1 MSHRKFSAPRHG
13 SLAFLPKKRAAR
25 HRGKVK
31 AFPQDDPSQEC
42 ALTSF
47 IGYKAGMTHI
57 LRELT
62 RPGSKAHK
70 KEIVE
75 AVTII
80 DCPPMV
86 AVGYV
91 GYQKTLRGLKAV
103 GTVWGT
109 KLHEEFRRR
118 HYKCWKNGKNKK
130 AFTNQRS
137 EEDRDVATKR
147 IVEHSDVIRL
157 ICHTRMMQNLKQLRQ
172 KKAHI
177 MEIQVNGGSIEDK
190 VNFCKSKLEQ
200 EIRVNEVY
208 STNDMTDTIAVTKGR
223 GTEGVITR
231 WGITR
236 LPRKTHRGLRK
247 VACIGSWHPARV
259 SYTVARVGQNGYHH
273 RTETNKK
280 IYLVGVNED
289 ECRKAGNFQA
299 KTETDLTD
307 KMITPMGGFVRYG
320 RVKNDFIM
328 IKGSCPGPVKRPITL
343 RQPLNCPTNSVAKEN
358 VVLKWIDTS
367 SKFGHGRFQ
376 TVEERKAFTGML
388 KRDRKAEEANQ

>member
-13 SLAFLPKKRAAR
+13 SLAFLPKKRSQR

-31 AFPQDDPSQEC
+31 AFPQDDQTKEC
-42 ALTSF
+42 KLTSF
-47 IGYKAGMTHI
+47 IGYKAGMTHV

-86 AVGYV
+86 AVGFV

-103 GTVWGT
+103 GTVWGD
-109 KLHEEFRRR
+109 KLHEEFKRRY
-118 HYKCWKNGKNKK
+118 YKSWKNGKNKK
-130 AFTNQRS
+130 AFGNRKA
-137 EEDRDVATKR
+137 EEDREEAVKR
-147 IVEHSDVIRL
+147 ITEHSDVVRL

-177 MEIQVNGGSIEDK
+177 MEIQVNGGSIDDK
-190 VNFCKSKLEQ
+190 VSFCKGKLEQ
-200 EIRVNEVY
+200 EIRVGEVY
-208 STNDMTDTIAVTKGR
+208 STNDMTDTIAVSKGR

-247 VACIGSWHPARV
+247 VACIGAWHPARV

-280 IYLVGVNED
+280 IYLMGANEA
-289 ECRKAGNFQA
+289 ECRKEGKFQA

-320 RVKNDFIM
+320 HVKNDFMM

-343 RQPLNCPTNSVAKEN
+343 RQPLVVPTNSVAKED

-376 TVEERKAFTGML
+376 TVEERRAFTGLL
-388 KRDRKAEEANQ
+388 KREKKCKK

>member
-13 SLAFLPKKRAAR
+13 SLAFLPKKRSQR

-31 AFPQDDPSQEC
+31 AFPQDDQTQEPK
-42 ALTSF
+42 LTAF
-47 IGYKAGMTHI
+47 IGYKAGMTHV

-86 AVGYV
+86 AVGFV

-109 KLHEEFRRR
+109 KLHEEFKRRY
-118 HYKCWKNGKNKK
+118 YKAWKNGKNKK
-130 AFTNQRS
+130 AFTGKKS
-137 EEDRDVATKR
+137 EEDRETATKR
-147 IVEHSDVIRL
+147 IVDNSDVIRL
-157 ICHTRMMQNLKQLRQ
+157 VCHTRMMQNLKQLRQ
-172 KKAHI
+172 KKSHV
-177 MEIQVNGGSIEDK
+177 MEIQVNGGNIEDK

-200 EIRVNEVY
+200 EIRVGEVY

-247 VACIGSWHPARV
+247 VACIGAWHPARV

-280 IYLVGVNED
+280 IYKVGLNE
-289 ECRKAGNFQA
+289 KASLEAGEYNA
-299 KTETDLTD
+299 KTEMDVTN

-320 RVKNDFIM
+320 RVKEDFLM
-328 IKGSCPGPVKRPITL
+328 IKGSCPGCVKRPITL
-343 RQPLNCPTNSVAKEN
+343 RKPLVCPTNSVAKEN
-358 VVLKWIDTS
+358 VTLKWIDTS

-376 TVEERKAFTGML
+376 TVEERKAFTGNL
-388 KRDRKAEEANQ
+388 KRDVKQN

>member
-13 SLAFLPKKRAAR
+13 SLAFLPKKRSQR
-25 HRGKVK
+25 HRAKVK
-31 AFPQDDPSQEC
+31 AFPQDNQSEEC
-42 ALTSF
+42 HLTAF

-75 AVTII
+75 GVTII
-80 DCPPMV
+80 ECPPMV
-86 AVGYV
+86 AVGFV

-103 GTVWGT
+103 GCVWA
-109 KLHEEFRRR
+109 KELHEEFKRR
-118 HYKCWKNGKNKK
+118 HYKTWKTSKNKK
-130 AFTNQRS
+130 AFEKCKAKS
-137 EEDRDVATKR
+137 EEDVASDTAR
-147 IVEHSDVIRL
+147 IVENADVIRL
-157 ICHTRMMQNLKQLRQ
+157 ICHTRTMECLKQFRQ
-172 KKAHI
+172 KKAHV
-177 MEIQVNGGSIEDK
+177 MEIQVNGGSIESK
-190 VNFCKSKLEQ
+190 VKFCQGKLEQ
-200 EIRVNEVY
+200 EIRVDNVF
-208 STNDMTDTIAVTKGR
+208 STNDMVDTIGVTKGR

-247 VACIGSWHPARV
+247 VACIGAWHPARV

-273 RTETNKK
+273 RTEINKK
-280 IYLVGVNED
+280 IYLLGKNE
-289 ECRKAGNFQA
+289 KACQEAGEWNA
-299 KTETDLTD
+299 KTEMDVTN

-320 RVKNDFIM
+320 RVKEDFLM
-328 IKGSCPGPVKRPITL
+328 IKGSCPGCVKRPITL
-343 RQPLNCPTNSVAKEN
+343 RKPLVCPTNSVAKEN

-376 TVEERKAFTGML
+376 TVEERKAFTGNL
-388 KRDRKAEEANQ
+388 KRDVKA

>member
-13 SLAFLPKKRAAR
+13 SLAFLPKKRSQR

-31 AFPQDDPSQEC
+31 AFPQDDQTQEPK
-42 ALTSF
+42 LTAF
-47 IGYKAGMTHI
+47 IGYKAGMTHV

-86 AVGYV
+86 AVGFV

-109 KLHEEFRRR
+109 KLHEEFKRRY
-118 HYKCWKNGKNKK
+118 YKAWKNGKNKK
-130 AFTNQRS
+130 AFTGKKS
-137 EEDRDVATKR
+137 EEDRETATKR
-147 IVEHSDVIRL
+147 IVDNSDVIRL
-157 ICHTRMMQNLKQLRQ
+157 VCHTRMMQNLKQLRQ
-172 KKAHI
+172 KKSHV
-177 MEIQVNGGSIEDK
+177 MEIQVNGGNIEDK

-200 EIRVNEVY
+200 EIRVGEVY

-247 VACIGSWHPARV
+247 VACIGAWHPARV

-280 IYLVGVNED
+280 IYLVGANED
-289 ECRKAGNFQA
+289 ECRKENKFNA
-299 KTETDLTD
+299 KTETDLTN

-320 RVKNDFIM
+320 HVKNDFIM

-343 RQPLNCPTNSVAKEN
+343 RNPLHCPTNSVAKEN

-376 TVEERKAFTGML
+376 TVEERRAFTGLL
-388 KRDRKAEEANQ
+388 KRDKKEDN